1 VRRQKN
7 RDTKSEEN
15 EKTYVAITS
24 KNGLEGKTQVMSD
37 IDLNAVK
44 ISFLNESDV
53 PEANV
58 NEAVRVQM
66 LSAKKGTDKGGAK

>member
-1 VRRQKN
+1 M
-7 RDTKSEEN
+7 
-15 EKTYVAITS
+15 AITS